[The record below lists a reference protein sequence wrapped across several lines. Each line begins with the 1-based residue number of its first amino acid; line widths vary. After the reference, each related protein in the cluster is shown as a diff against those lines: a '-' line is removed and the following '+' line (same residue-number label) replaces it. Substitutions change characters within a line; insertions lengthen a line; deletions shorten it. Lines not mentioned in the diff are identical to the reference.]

1 MKPFASWSR
10 RHTWYL
16 VADSSGHHRA
26 VAEGHVLKKGERVL
40 GPPYTYK
47 RCCEE
52 AEKLNEVAA
61 VMEA

>member
-1 MKPFASWSR
+1 VR
-10 RHTWYL
+10 QHIWYL
-16 VADSSGHHRA
+16 VADPSGHHRA
-26 VAEGHVLKKGERVL
+26 VPEGHRLRTGERVL

>member
-1 MKPFASWSR
+1 MR
-10 RHTWYL
+10 QHIWYL
-16 VADSSGHHRA
+16 VVDRAGRHRG
-26 VAEGHVLKKGERVL
+26 VPEGHRLKAGEVVL

-52 AEKLNEVAA
+52 ADKLNAVAE